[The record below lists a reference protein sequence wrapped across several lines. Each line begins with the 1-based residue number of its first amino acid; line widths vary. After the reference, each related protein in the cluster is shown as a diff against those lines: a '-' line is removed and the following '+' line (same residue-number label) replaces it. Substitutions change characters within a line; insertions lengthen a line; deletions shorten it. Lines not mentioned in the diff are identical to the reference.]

1 MKLKHKVLIASLA
14 LITIVSTIVTFALL
28 TFETDTLVNTFT
40 VGQVSLKLDETDV
53 DETGTP
59 IPGAER
65 VTGNE
70 YKLIPGKSYVKD
82 PTMTVLSS
90 SEASYVRLLVTIT
103 KAKEIKEVFGENF
116 LPENYVTGWD
126 KTKWISTSIKEND
139 DNSIT
144 YEFRYHEV
152 VAGYVDGKTEDVVL
166 TPLFTSF
173 TAPSVLTG
181 EDLKVIE
188 GFEIKVVGHAIQAV
202 GFKDADEAW
211 NAFDAEIDENILQGG
226 E

>member
-1 MKLKHKVLIASLA
+1 MKLKHKVLIASLS
-14 LITIVSTIVTFALL
+14 LIAIVSTVVTFALL

-82 PTMTVLSS
+82 PTMTVLAS
-90 SEASYVRLLVTIT
+90 SEASYVRLLLTIT
-103 KAKEIKEVFGENF
+103 KAKELKEVLGSNF

-126 KTKWISTSIKEND
+126 KTKWLCTSIKENQ

-173 TAPSVLTG
+173 TAPAELTN
-181 EDLKVIE
+181 EDLKKIE
-188 GFEIKVVGHAIQAV
+188 GFEIKVVGHGIQAT
-202 GFKDADEAW
+202 GFKSADEAW
-211 NAFDAEIDENILQGG
+211 TAFNEENK
-226 E
+226 

>member
-1 MKLKHKVLIASLA
+1 MKLKTKILIACLSLIA
-14 LITIVSTIVTFALL
+14 ITSTIITFALL
-28 TFETDTLVNTFT
+28 TYETDTLVNTFT

-59 IPGAER
+59 IEGADR

-82 PTMTVLSS
+82 PTMTVLSG
-90 SEASYVRLLVTIT
+90 SEASYVRILVTIT
-103 KAKEIKEVFGENF
+103 KAKEIKEVFGDDF

-126 KTKWISTSIKEND
+126 KTKWVSTSIKENE

-152 VAGYVDGKTEDVVL
+152 VTGYVDTKKEDVVL
-166 TPLFTSF
+166 TPLFTNF
-173 TAPSVLTG
+173 TALGELTN
-181 EDLKVIE
+181 EDLKKIE
-188 GFEIKVVGHAIQAV
+188 GFEIKVVGHGIQAT
-202 GFKDADEAW
+202 GFKSAEEAW
-211 NAFDAEIDENILQGG
+211 TAFDEEQ

>member
-1 MKLKHKVLIASLA
+1 MKLKHKMLIACLT
-14 LITIVSTIVTFALL
+14 LIAIASTIINFPLL

-59 IPGAER
+59 IPNANR

-70 YKLIPGKSYVKD
+70 YKLIPGKEYVKD
-82 PTMTVLSS
+82 PTMTVLSG
-90 SEASYVRLLVTIT
+90 SEASYVRILVTIT

-126 KTKWISTSIKEND
+126 KNKWVSTSIKENN

-152 VAGYVDGKTEDVVL
+152 VTGYVDGKKQEVVL
-166 TPLFTSF
+166 EPLFNKF
-173 TAPSVLTG
+173 TAPGELTS
-181 EDLKVIE
+181 EDLKKIE
-188 GFEIKVVGHAIQAV
+188 GFEIKVVGHGIQAT
-202 GFKDADEAW
+202 GFKSAEEAW
-211 NAFDAEIDENILQGG
+211 TAFNEENK
-226 E
+226 

>member
-1 MKLKHKVLIASLA
+1 MKLKHKVLIACFT
-14 LITIVSTIVTFALL
+14 LIAIASTIITFALL

-53 DETGTP
+53 DETGKP
-59 IPGAER
+59 IEGAQR

-70 YKLIPGKSYVKD
+70 YKLLPGKEYVKD
-82 PTMTVLSS
+82 PTMTVLSG

-103 KAKEIKEVFGENF
+103 KAKEIKEVFGSDF

-152 VAGYVDGKTEDVVL
+152 VTGYVNGNKQDIVL
-166 TPLFTSF
+166 EPLFNKF
-173 TAPSVLTG
+173 TAPGELTS
-181 EDLKVIE
+181 EDLKKIE
-188 GFEIKVVGHAIQAV
+188 GFEIKVVGHGIQAT
-202 GFKDADEAW
+202 GFKSADEAW
-211 NAFDAEIDENILQGG
+211 TAFDEQEK